1 MGMEDVPFYRRLL
14 DDLAK
19 PRPDLAYKFKSPN
32 QAAASSVQ
40 PGSPAAAAAPP
51 PPDGGPLEG
60 AFNQDNV
67 IPARPV
73 NPFEVRI
80 MFDDGGNPTSIR
92 CYKGVIADY
101 STGKTGA
108 NSQIA
113 IPVVKRT
120 SKRVRISVGGG
131 SAGIVGSDQKD
142 FVPSNYDPGPEQFK
156 YSEYSNPTQTT
167 WAPDFVG
174 GPTSGAGSGGPDK
187 DPVPDVTTQALG
199 TGGYPYGKDTFNV
212 NEQIGAYFEWPYSNG
227 AMIRL
232 FCKDASDPS
241 KRAWGVWGNSGS
253 PTSLGND
260 GFSILIAQIVGT
272 RVAQLFASDIV
283 AIGGGDSGVHPFKL
297 RKNMTT
303 EDPDT
308 TVWEIVPGTVNNVA
322 PSNINDTFY
331 LADGEKV
338 WIRVEYNS
346 SSGTFPY
353 SVIIERG
360 TVATIP
366 EDTAQYGRIMIAER
380 KGTKVNQ
387 YITGSLWAD
396 RIRLGNADTAMYY
409 YARV

>member
-1 MGMEDVPFYRRLL
+1 MGMEDVPFYKRLL

-19 PRPDLAYKFKSPN
+19 PRPDLAYKFKTPN
-32 QAAASSVQ
+32 QAAAQVQ

-80 MFDDGGNPTSIR
+80 MFDDGGNPISIR

-131 SAGIVGSDQKD
+131 SAGIVGSDQRD
-142 FVPSNYDPGPEQFK
+142 FVPSNWDPGPEQFK
-156 YSEYSNPTQTT
+156 YSDYSDPTQTT
-167 WAPDFVG
+167 WVPDYVG
-174 GPTSGAGSGGPDK
+174 LPTSGGVSNQPDK
-187 DPVPDVTTQALG
+187 DPVPDVTTQSLA

-253 PTSLGND
+253 PTNLGDD
-260 GFSILIAQIVGT
+260 GFFILIAQIVGT

-283 AIGGGDSGVHPFKL
+283 AIGGGANVHPFKL

-303 EDPDT
+303 ENPDT
-308 TVWEIVPGTVNNVA
+308 TVWEIVPGTVNNVV
-322 PSNINDTFY
+322 PSNMSDTFY
-331 LADGEKV
+331 LNDGEKV
-338 WIRVEYNS
+338 WLRVEHNAS
-346 SSGTFPY
+346 TNVFPHAA
-353 SVIIERG
+353 VIMN
-360 TVATIP
+360 TVAGDPDP
-366 EDTAQYGRIMIAER
+366 ENTAQYGHVLLAKRNGAVVE
-380 KGTKVNQ
+380 Q
-387 YITGSLWAD
+387 YITGSLWTD
-396 RIRLGNADTAMYY
+396 RIRVGDADTAYY
-409 YARV
+409 YFARV